1 MKDWKP
7 IGCCICYS
15 RMLPFIHS
23 FRLLFFICLRFRK
36 SQLFLLLLERYS
48 NLCKC
53 YCSVGVSNSTSC
65 HEVVTSS
72 GTFTDVLPP
81 QGKLISEDSGT
92 DSAASAAGVDKIRGT
107 HHSSSIQLRLS
118 SRDICRQEFC
128 ARRARRTSVE

>member
-1 MKDWKP
+1 MLHMLLQNAAFHPFLPPSVLHLFAVQEKP
-7 IGCCICYS
+7 VV
-15 RMLPFIHS
+15 F
-23 FRLLFFICLRFRK
+23 
-36 SQLFLLLLERYS
+36 FLLLLERYS